1 MLPGHLSDWQYRY
14 ARARAPSGYMYMPR
28 ACLPGQLW
36 EEISI
41 AVVLFLRFRAAVRG
55 LKTAFGRMLQAALIQ
70 ELVYV
75 PTPCRFSSL
84 LPPCFFPSFNVRR

>member
-1 MLPGHLSDWQYRY
+1 
-14 ARARAPSGYMYMPR
+14 MYMPR

-75 PTPCRFSSL
+75 PTPCNIILFFL
-84 LPPCFFPSFNVRR
+84 LAFFPLLMSVANK